1 MRITSL
7 NLRGFFDWEQRSKR
21 VIDFLRDTAP
31 DLILFQE
38 VVYLPDESPFSPVE
52 LLNRSLGYP
61 YRHSAITR
69 LQDSPTYGVYR
80 EGLAVLSR
88 LPIPGTE
95 ALVLRHEDHDPH
107 HRIVQFL
114 DVQDGPVT
122 HRLAD
127 VHLSV
132 RDEFALHHLQEVL
145 AILADRG
152 EQRIIGGDFNVNH
165 LEHYRALWRDDYV
178 LTSDIKQYVSY
189 PHSQQ
194 ANDYFLVPK
203 TYAIGEIRLSSND
216 LSDHRALT
224 VDLTAIAADAI
235 PRPAAA
241 QSAVSAEAPGQ
252 SRVSAPAATG

>member
-7 NLRGFFDWEQRSKR
+7 NLRGFFDWEQRSPR
-21 VIDFLRDTAP
+21 VIEFLRRTAP
-31 DLILFQE
+31 DVILFQE

-52 LLNRSLGYP
+52 LLNRSLRYP

-69 LQDSPTYGVYR
+69 LQSSPTYGVYR

-88 LPIPGTE
+88 LPIPTTE

-107 HRIVQFL
+107 HRIVQFV
-114 DVQDGPVT
+114 DVQDGAVT

-132 RDEFALHHLQEVL
+132 RDDFALHHLQELL
-145 AILADRG
+145 AILAGRG

-165 LEHYRALWRDDYV
+165 LEQHRALWHDDYV
-178 LTSDIKQYVSY
+178 LTSEIERYVSY

-194 ANDYFLVPK
+194 ANDYFLVPRS
-203 TYAIGEIRLSSND
+203 YAIDDMQLSSGD

-224 VDLTAIAADAI
+224 VDLIPADPGDA
-235 PRPAAA
+235 RTSDAV
-241 QSAVSAEAPGQ
+241 QSPSSMQAAEAA
-252 SRVSAPAATG
+252 RAAV

>member
-7 NLRGFFDWEQRSKR
+7 NLRGFFDWEQRSAR
-21 VIDFLRDTAP
+21 VVDFLRRTDP
-31 DLILFQE
+31 DVILFQE
-38 VVYLPDESPFSPVE
+38 VVYLPDESPFSPVA

-61 YRHSAITR
+61 YAHSAITR

-88 LPIPGTE
+88 LPVPATE
-95 ALVLRHEDHDPH
+95 SLALRHEDHDPH
-107 HRIVQFL
+107 RRIVQL
-114 DVQDGPVT
+114 IDVQDGPVT

-132 RDEFALHHLQEVL
+132 RDDFALHHLQEL
-145 AILADRG
+145 LGILAARG

-165 LEHYRALWRDDYV
+165 LERHRSLWHDDYV
-178 LTSDIKQYVSY
+178 LTSEIEQYVSY

-194 ANDYFLVPK
+194 ANDYFLVPRS
-203 TYAIGEIRLSSND
+203 YAITDMRLSSGD

-224 VDLTAIAADAI
+224 VDLAPAD
-235 PRPAAA
+235 PEPAAA
-241 QSAVSAEAPGQ
+241 QSAESALA
-252 SRVSAPAATG
+252 VTG